1 MWIYSKSIMLGK
13 FFVGDKKVDIC
24 KVIDYVMI
32 INNSLEIINM
42 KYSNK
47 LEKLAK
53 KELEQIRT
61 ASKNIE
67 ELINQIITK

>member
-1 MWIYSKSIMLGK
+1 MPEK
-13 FFVGDKKVDIC
+13 FLVGDKRIDIC
-24 KVIDYVMI
+24 KVIDHIMI

-42 KYSNK
+42 KHSNK

-53 KELEQIRT
+53 KELERIRT